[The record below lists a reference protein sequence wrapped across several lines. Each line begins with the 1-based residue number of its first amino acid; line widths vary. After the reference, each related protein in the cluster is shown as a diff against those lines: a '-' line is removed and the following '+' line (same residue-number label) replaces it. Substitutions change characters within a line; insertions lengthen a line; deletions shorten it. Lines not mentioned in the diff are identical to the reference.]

1 MDTCV
6 YMKAQKITEKNTF
19 QSPPKHP
26 SPSPALLLMQEKL
39 MTTPPLAHERQ
50 GCKWSQPLQRAPW
63 PHASKI
69 KIHKMSIFSVPM
81 FLLPPFPQINAR
93 RHARTD
99 VQGCVHTPVCNR
111 KKTENNIHVHHRRPG
126 CINYS
131 PLWRRNSV
139 QPFCSRR
146 QRCVCWHG
154 HRRWRCRTHEK
165 TPGVGRS
172 GEAWKQIPEYSSKTK
187 R

>member
-1 MDTCV
+1 MCV
-6 YMKAQKITEKNTF
+6 YESSKDHWEKHIPEPT
-19 QSPPKHP
+19 QTPQPQ
-26 SPSPALLLMQEKL
+26 PSPAPDAGE
-39 MTTPPLAHERQ
+39 AHDHITSCSWKA

-69 KIHKMSIFSVPM
+69 KIHKMSIFSLPM

-111 KKTENNIHVHHRRPG
+111 KKTENNIHVHHWRPG

-187 R
+187 Q